1 MAARGYHPEPV
12 PGMSATPQ
20 VGTYRLDGMLQGP
33 MAAGEDHALRAWA
46 DSAKAAGLHFHL
58 RVEGGTFSFVADP
71 MVRKSS
77 GRQGGDLES
86 VMAAGLNTLL
96 EMLPA
101 QGNGCFSTLRSEEF
115 LPGRA
120 VQTLYPVGA
129 DGRIHPE
136 QRTTDIDTA
145 EAAPEITSASLRRAV
160 LPALVALLLVLFVST
175 FFIDYRRLFSDARER
190 LAPLQKE
197 ELVIRL
203 DTGGIDYLAFELLK
217 VDAKRN
223 TLVFKLSRG
232 SDWDFAMAASPAD
245 ATAYGWKE
253 YTTLHAIREG
263 RLRIGLHDKEGKLLV
278 TREIDIRGLM
288 ETESIEIAVVART
301 EERIAAV
308 SLFP

>member
-1 MAARGYHPEPV
+1 
-12 PGMSATPQ
+12 MSATPQ
-20 VGTYRLDGMLQGP
+20 AGTYRLDGMLQGP
-33 MAAGEDHALRAWA
+33 MSAGDDHALRAWA

-71 MVRKSS
+71 VVRKSS
-77 GRQGGDLES
+77 GLKGGDLKS
-86 VMAAGLNTLL
+86 VMAAGLNAMLELL
-96 EMLPA
+96 PPS

-120 VQTLYPVGA
+120 VQTLYPVGP

-253 YTTLHAIREG
+253 YTTLLAIREG
-263 RLRIGLHDKEGKLLV
+263 RLRIGLHDNEGKLLV
-278 TREIDIRGLM
+278 TREIEIRGLM

-301 EERIAAV
+301 EGRIATV